1 MISICRDYKHSRTSI
16 LGHQELA
23 DWWNESVLC
32 QVPLIIYLT
41 NNIFCGIKINHDI
54 LLKHWSIHTCIEI
67 VNSDKN
73 LRAVIS
79 APRTRSTLWSAPD
92 TAYPPGLLNY
102 QQLFVVFLFITI
114 WGSRDQTRCDVL
126 FPTIDISFK
135 ALFGFSCF
143 FCLHKSP
150 YLFECTQYGLS
161 SSIRIKPGCSS
172 CLRKQTLRDREN
184 RLNKIDS
191 IFAVTPF
198 VLNHQGHANIQTR
211 TINI

>member
-73 LRAVIS
+73 LREQYNVIS

-102 QQLFVVFLFITI
+102 QQLSVVFLFITI

-126 FPTIDISFK
+126 FPTIDIH
-135 ALFGFSCF
+135 LRHCLGFRAF
-143 FCLHKSP
+143 FVCINRHICSNVHSMAFLHPS
-150 YLFECTQYGLS
+150 E
-161 SSIRIKPGCSS
+161 
-172 CLRKQTLRDREN
+172 
-184 RLNKIDS
+184 
-191 IFAVTPF
+191 
-198 VLNHQGHANIQTR
+198 
-211 TINI
+211 